1 MKNIYLL
8 VGPSGSGKS
17 SIAEKLQEEYGYKQ
31 VYSYTERPPRSST
44 EKGHVFVTSEEFDE
58 LGTLCAYTIY
68 NGYRYGVTPSLIDK
82 CDVYVI
88 DPPGVEYMK
97 KHYVGCK
104 GIYVIGIDCPETECR
119 KRMIL
124 RGDSIDKVEKR
135 LELDKE
141 VFKELYNIADCVVMN
156 TTNILDSVHTIHAII
171 ETEEQRG

>member
-1 MKNIYLL
+1 M
-8 VGPSGSGKS
+8 
-17 SIAEKLQEEYGYKQ
+17 E
-31 VYSYTERPPRSST
+31 
-44 EKGHVFVTSEEFDE
+44 
-58 LGTLCAYTIY
+58 
-68 NGYRYGVTPSLIDK
+68 
-82 CDVYVI
+82 
-88 DPPGVEYMK
+88 

-156 TTNILDSVHTIHAII
+156 TTNILDSVHTIHEII